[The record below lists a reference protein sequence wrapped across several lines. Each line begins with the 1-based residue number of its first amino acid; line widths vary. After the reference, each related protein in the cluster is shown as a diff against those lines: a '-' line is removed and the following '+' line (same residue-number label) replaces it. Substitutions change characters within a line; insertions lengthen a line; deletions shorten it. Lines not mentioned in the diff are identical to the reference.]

1 MTRTII
7 RFAIAALLLVLAVV
21 LLGKRAPERTD
32 AGKGPVIAG
41 LNARINAVSEVRI
54 ASADNGEI
62 VLSRSDVAWRVQQ
75 RGGWPADTGKLRD
88 YLLRLALA
96 QRVEAKT
103 ALPENYPRL
112 GVEDIDAKGARGARL
127 DITGGGEPLAL
138 IIGLNNPQG
147 RGSYVRVPG
156 EAQSW
161 LADLDIAPER
171 KAENWLQ
178 RDLIDVDPRRI
189 VRVEI
194 KPGKGE
200 AIALSRN
207 AINDTQWLLAGLAKG
222 KQPVQAAVDG
232 VDGFLQGLRL
242 EDVAK
247 AEGEPPADALHARF
261 TTADGL
267 DVGLTLWHRD
277 DAPWGR
283 FTVHFDEA
291 QAMTHASEREAFE
304 RAAATA
310 AAEGEGEDDAAS
322 AAPEIASAESRVA
335 QWRAQS
341 EAFAQR
347 IDGWQFALSP
357 YKAGNLRKPRSAFV
371 EPAK

>member
-32 AGKGPVIAG
+32 AGKGTLIAG
-41 LNARINAVSEVRI
+41 LNARINAISEVRI

-62 VLSRSDVAWRVQQ
+62 VLSRSADAWRVQQ

-127 DITGGGEPLAL
+127 DISGGGEPVAL

-194 KPGKGE
+194 MPGKGE
-200 AIALSRN
+200 AIALSRD
-207 AINDTQWLLAGLAKG
+207 AINDPQWLLAGLAKG
-222 KQPVQAAVDG
+222 TQPAQTAVDG

-242 EDVAK
+242 EDVAR
-247 AEGEPPADALHARF
+247 AEGEPPRDAVHARF
-261 TTADGL
+261 VTADGL
-267 DVGLTLWHRD
+267 EIRLTLWQH
-277 DAPWGR
+277 AAAAWGR

-291 QAMTHASEREAFE
+291 QAMRHAREREAFE
-304 RAAATA
+304 RAAAA
-310 AAEGEGEDDAAS
+310 AAAEGEDDAAS
-322 AAPEIASAESRVA
+322 AAPVIASAESRVA

-341 EAFAQR
+341 ATFAQR

-357 YKAGNLRKPRSAFV
+357 YKAGNLRKPRSAFI
-371 EPAK
+371 ESAK

>member
-21 LLGKRAPERTD
+21 LLGKRAPERAD
-32 AGKGPVIAG
+32 VGKGALIAG
-41 LNARINAVSEVRI
+41 LNERINTISEVRI
-54 ASADNGEI
+54 ASADKGEI
-62 VLSRSDVAWRVQQ
+62 VLRRSDDAWRVQQ
-75 RGGWPADTGKLRD
+75 RDGWPADTGKLRD

-103 ALPENYPRL
+103 AMPANYPRL

-127 DITGGGEPLAL
+127 DISGGGEPVAL

-156 EAQSW
+156 EARSW

-189 VRVEI
+189 VRIEI
-194 KPGKGE
+194 KPSKGE

-242 EDVAK
+242 EDVAR
-247 AEGEPPADALHARF
+247 AEGEPPRDALHARF
-261 TTADGL
+261 VTADGL
-267 DVGLTLWHRD
+267 AIGLTLWQHD
-277 DAPWGR
+277 NAPWGR

-304 RAAATA
+304 RAAATTA
-310 AAEGEGEDDAAS
+310 ADEGEDDAAS

-357 YKAGNLRKPRSAFV
+357 YKAGNLRKPRSAFI